1 MSNSSVKFR
10 FLFSVLGIIIRGGL
24 NFLSIVIIARVL
36 GADNFGEFAFLLASL
51 TAFWALLDMGT
62 SSAFFTLLSQ
72 KPRNI
77 QFVLIYFGWQVFL
90 FSLPLLIIGWVL
102 PNEWIDFIWVGSNK
116 NIILL
121 AFIAVFLQQ
130 QTWQALV
137 HIGESKRL
145 TKRVHVLNI
154 SIAASHLLLVV
165 IAWQTIGLSIELIFG
180 LVILEYLLVV
190 PVAWHVLFVK
200 DMGSGEWDGRG
211 VWKAYRNYCVPL
223 VFLGCLTFGM
233 NISDRWFLQYF
244 GGSKEQAFFSIGNQF
259 SVVCLLLTTSMI
271 RVFWKEISEALE
283 SDNLGR
289 VKVLFRKTCRT
300 FFIASAVFSGFLIP
314 WSKDI
319 TQIFLGP
326 SFKEGSVV
334 LAVMFLYPIHQSL
347 GQISTTM
354 LMASSN
360 TKTRLLVGCVSMS
373 ISIPVSYFV
382 QASPDALISGFGLG
396 AEGMAWKM
404 VLLNIIWAN
413 LTVWLISKK
422 YKWEFDWIYQVVG
435 LVIFLFLGWI
445 SFEIINALDVM
456 VPLSLMLKA
465 CITLLLYSMLSG
477 LVIWALPW
485 LVGMTRKE
493 LKSNI
498 SYVLAPNRIGIQ
510 TFSAR
515 GD

>member
-1 MSNSSVKFR
+1 LSNSSVKFR
-10 FLFSVLGIIIRGGL
+10 FLVSALGISIRGGL
-24 NFLSIVIIARVL
+24 NFLSIVIIARGL
-36 GADNFGEFAFLLASL
+36 GTDNFGEFAFLLASL
-51 TAFWALLDMGT
+51 TAVRGLLDMGT
-62 SSAFFTLLSQ
+62 SSAFFTFLSQ

-77 QFVLIYFGWQVFL
+77 QFVLIYFAWQVFL
-90 FSLPLLIIGWVL
+90 FSLPLLIIGWIL
-102 PNEWIDFIWVGSNK
+102 PNEWIGFIWVGSNK

-145 TKRVHVLNI
+145 TKRVHVLNVSI
-154 SIAASHLLLVV
+154 SAAHLLLVV

-190 PVAWHVLFVK
+190 PVAWQVFFVK

-223 VFLGCLTFGM
+223 VFLSCLSFGM
-233 NISDRWFLQYF
+233 DISDRWFLQYF

-271 RVFWKEISEALE
+271 RIFWKEISEALE

-334 LAVMFLYPIHQSL
+334 LAIMFLYPIHQSL
-347 GQISTTM
+347 GQVSTTM

-360 TKTRLLVGCVSMS
+360 TKIRLL
-373 ISIPVSYFV
+373 IS
-382 QASPDALISGFGLG
+382 
-396 AEGMAWKM
+396 
-404 VLLNIIWAN
+404 
-413 LTVWLISKK
+413 
-422 YKWEFDWIYQVVG
+422 WI
-435 LVIFLFLGWI
+435 
-445 SFEIINALDVM
+445 
-456 VPLSLMLKA
+456 
-465 CITLLLYSMLSG
+465 
-477 LVIWALPW
+477 
-485 LVGMTRKE
+485 
-493 LKSNI
+493 
-498 SYVLAPNRIGIQ
+498 
-510 TFSAR
+510 
-515 GD
+515 

>member
-200 DMGSGEWDGRG
+200 DMGSGEWNGKS
-211 VWKAYRNYCVPL
+211 VWKEYCGYCVPL
-223 VFLGCLTFGM
+223 ITLSFLTFGANM
-233 NISDRWFLQYF
+233 LDRWFLQYF

-271 RVFWKEISEALE
+271 RIFWKEISEALTKN
-283 SDNLGR
+283 NLEHVQR
-289 VKVLFRKTCRT
+289 LFRKVSRT
-300 FFIASAVFSGFLIP
+300 LFISTALLSGFLIP

-319 TQIFLGP
+319 TQFFLGP

-334 LAVMFLYPIHQSL
+334 LAIMFLYPIHQSL
-347 GQISTTM
+347 GQVSTTM

-360 TKTRLLVGCVSMS
+360 TKIRLLISWISMS

-382 QASPDALISGFGLG
+382 QASPDSLIPGFGLG

-404 VLLNIIWAN
+404 VLLNTVWAN
-413 LTVWLISKK
+413 LTVWLISRHYDWK
-422 YKWEFDWIYQVVG
+422 FDWLYQVVG
-435 LVIFLFLGWI
+435 LATFLFLGWF
-445 SFEIINALDVM
+445 SFEIISALDGM
-456 VPLSLMLKA
+456 VSLGLILKA
-465 CITLLLYSMLSG
+465 CITLLLYLVLSG
-477 LVIWALPW
+477 LVILALPW
-485 LVGMTRKE
+485 LLGMTKEE

-498 SYVLAPNRIGIQ
+498 SFVLALGQ
-510 TFSAR
+510 MK
-515 GD
+515 

>member
-1 MSNSSVKFR
+1 LSNSSVKFR
-10 FLFSVLGIIIRGGL
+10 FLVSALGIIIRGGL
-24 NFLSIVIIARVL
+24 NFLSIVIIARGL
-36 GADNFGEFAFLLASL
+36 GTDNFGEFAFLLASL
-51 TAFWALLDMGT
+51 TAVRGLLDMGT
-62 SSAFFTLLSQ
+62 SSAFFTFLSQ

-77 QFVLIYFGWQVFL
+77 QFVLIYFAWQVFL
-90 FSLPLLIIGWVL
+90 FSLPLLIIGWIL

-145 TKRVHVLNI
+145 TKRVHVLNVSI
-154 SIAASHLLLVV
+154 SAAHLLLVV

-180 LVILEYLLVV
+180 LVILEYLLVI
-190 PVAWHVLFVK
+190 PIAWQVLFVK

-223 VFLGCLTFGM
+223 VFLSCLSFGM

-271 RVFWKEISEALE
+271 RIFWKEISEALE

-334 LAVMFLYPIHQSL
+334 LAIMFLYPIHQSL
-347 GQISTTM
+347 GQVSTTM

-360 TKTRLLVGCVSMS
+360 TKIRLLISWISMS

-382 QASPDALISGFGLG
+382 QASPDALIPGFGLG

-404 VLLNIIWAN
+404 VLLNTVWAN
-413 LTVWLISKK
+413 LTVWLISRHYDWK
-422 YKWEFDWIYQVVG
+422 FDWLYQVVG
-435 LVIFLFLGWI
+435 LATFLFLGWF
-445 SFEIINALDVM
+445 SFEIISALDGM
-456 VPLSLMLKA
+456 VSLGLILKA
-465 CITLLLYSMLSG
+465 CITLLLYLVLSG
-477 LVIWALPW
+477 LVILALPW
-485 LVGMTRKE
+485 LLGMTKEE

-498 SYVLAPNRIGIQ
+498 SFVLALGQ
-510 TFSAR
+510 MK
-515 GD
+515 